1 MASKVLNKVMG
12 IIGLNDEDFDEYE
25 DEVMEEKA
33 IARENSYDYD
43 EKLND
48 KNSSNSNNKVVNIHT
63 ASSVKVVIVKPK
75 DYDEATQICDDLKN
89 RKIVVVNV
97 TDLEPKTAQRLL
109 DFMGGASYVL
119 NGELLEIDKGVY
131 LLSPS
136 NVDISRDLKNDLA
149 SKSIFNWSK

>member
-12 IIGLNDEDFDEYE
+12 IIGLNDEDFDDYEE
-25 DEVMEEKA
+25 DEMEEDA
-33 IARENSYDYD
+33 PARENAYEYE
-43 EKLND
+43 EKVNN
-48 KNSSNSNNKVVNIHT
+48 KNSNGKVVNIHT

-97 TDLEPKTAQRLL
+97 TELEPKTAQRLL

-119 NGELLEIDKGVY
+119 NGELLEVEKGVY

-136 NVDISRDLKNDLA
+136 NVDISRDFKDDLA